1 MQDDNPVVSGLCA
14 TLPSWSST
22 ASLPARPALAL
33 CLYTTALAAVMATPT
48 FIFGMDPLSLTLT
61 GIALFNAALASL
73 AFREL
78 FYPQDHFLYLSELI
92 AELRNKVDVMEWEM
106 CCSRVQIFEY
116 LNTLSR

>member
-22 ASLPARPALAL
+22 ASLLARPALAL
-33 CLYTTALAAVMATPT
+33 CLHTTVLAAVMATPT

-73 AFREL
+73 ALREL

-106 CCSRVQIFEY
+106 CCSRFQIFEY